1 MGEPLHRKASILFNR
16 AGDASIIRC
25 VPSVVWD
32 IFSPAF
38 QASKSFLERKRK
50 REKVDHVSTAKLAIM
65 PAAHANGPLWE
76 FSSAQLSSLIRPP
89 IFPLD
94 PRSDG
99 GREERRGGGVGSTSS
114 ETDSRKQPPHTHTR
128 PTTYTSSPSWE
139 PHESN
144 KLLKYASCFPPLP
157 SWFHVPSISNNGR
170 GTLLR

>member
-16 AGDASIIRC
+16 AGDANIIRC

-38 QASKSFLERKRK
+38 QAPKSFLERKRK
-50 REKVDHVSTAKLAIM
+50 REKVDHVPSAKSAIM

-99 GREERRGGGVGSTSS
+99 GGKRGEGEEWVRPHQKPIAESNPP
-114 ETDSRKQPPHTHTR
+114 PPH
-128 PTTYTSSPSWE
+128 SPHHLHFLS
-139 PHESN
+139 
-144 KLLKYASCFPPLP
+144 LL
-157 SWFHVPSISNNGR
+157 
-170 GTLLR
+170 GTARVQ